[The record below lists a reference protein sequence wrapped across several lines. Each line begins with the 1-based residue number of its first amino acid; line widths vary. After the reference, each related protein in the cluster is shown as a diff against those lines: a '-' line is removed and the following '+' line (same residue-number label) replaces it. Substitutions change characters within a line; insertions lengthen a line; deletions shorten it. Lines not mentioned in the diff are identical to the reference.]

1 MQSYQYARMS
11 SGAWTLL
18 MVAKTG
24 EEFHLE
30 KIRPDIRRL
39 LCLDPHFT
47 KISTHRLYKSLNY
60 EKFKFY
66 ITILAKIA

>member
-39 LCLDPHFT
+39 LH
-47 KISTHRLYKSLNY
+47 ISQKLVLIVCTNP
-60 EKFKFY
+60 
-66 ITILAKIA
+66 